1 LIGVAGEL
9 DPALMAANDLPR
21 RVAAAEINL
30 NALYEAAPK
39 VIQASAIGIMPAA
52 TQDLSLVVDVTVAA
66 AELQKTIVDGAGELL
81 ETITLVD
88 DYRGDN
94 VGENKKSL
102 TFALKF
108 RAEDR
113 TLTQAE
119 ATEARDAAVK
129 LAAEKFQAVLRA

>member
-1 LIGVAGEL
+1 M
-9 DPALMAANDLPR
+9 PAWSSLSVSSR
-21 RVAAAEINL
+21 AEINL
-30 NALYEAAPK
+30 NALYEAAPN
-39 VIQASAIGIMPAA
+39 VIQASAIWIMPAA
-52 TQDLSLVVDVTVAA
+52 TQDLSLVVDVSVAA
-66 AELQKTIVDGAGELL
+66 AELQRAIVEGAGALL
-81 ETITLVD
+81 ESISLVD

-129 LAAEKFQAVLRA
+129 LVADKFQAVLRA